1 MSDPR
6 RSQAVRDALKGHEP
20 TDEQWL
26 AISHPLEPQFLI
38 AGAGSGK
45 TAVMAARIAWALETQ
60 SLSPSQ
66 ILGLTFTNKAAAEL
80 QERVRLALAGM
91 HDESGESVTVQTYH
105 AFAAGI
111 VHDYGLLVDV
121 EPEAGL
127 LSEAQQWQLVLSCLD
142 DIAPFEALEI
152 RSSYVVG
159 PTLGLASSVSDYM
172 VDLSDIAAA
181 ADRML

>member
-1 MSDPR
+1 MTDPR
-6 RSQAVRDALKGHEP
+6 GSQAIRNALKGHEP
-20 TDEQWL
+20 TEEQWR
-26 AISHPLEPQFLI
+26 AISHPLEPQYLI

-60 SLSPSQ
+60 ALTPSQ

-80 QERVRLALAGM
+80 QERVHLALAEM
-91 HDESGESVTVQTYH
+91 HDESGENVTVQTYH

-127 LSEAQQWQLVLSCLD
+127 LSEAQQWQLVLSSLD
-142 DIAPFEALEI
+142 ELPPFEALEI
-152 RSSYVVG
+152 
-159 PTLGLASSVSDYM
+159 
-172 VDLSDIAAA
+172 
-181 ADRML
+181 